1 MRTAGFRLSG
11 VVFTVVSFLV
21 SSAAYGQL
29 YDVAWTLGDI
39 GSAGYKLDAFEPAG
53 ANLGIVG
60 ATNPTLTLQMGQR
73 YQATVVN
80 YTVHP
85 LEIIGK
91 AASSS
96 QDKVLLSM
104 GAFAGTLESDPDVK
118 WEDTGQGTVRFTLT
132 QRLYHAMIDGGRTP
146 GYRCRIHAT
155 TMRGD
160 FAIPSNPPLA
170 ARIGGSAVQIEL
182 QTIAS
187 GLASPV
193 DLQPDPSQAD
203 RLYVVDQ
210 AGVIYVI
217 EQGKLRP
224 EPFLDVR
231 TLLVQPLGILGSHD
245 VSDYDERGLLGFAL
259 HPKFADP
266 NSPGFHR
273 VYTYMSQPL
282 GGPADFTIDMG
293 GDAPDHQNVL
303 TEWQVT
309 ADLSRVDPNSA
320 RELMRIDHPE
330 FNHDGGTLAFGPD
343 GYLYLGIGDG
353 GNANDAG
360 PGHGATGNGQNLH
373 VVQGKI
379 LRIDPLAPELTPRS
393 RDLASNNGAYRV
405 PWDNPFVGVDGLD
418 EIYAY
423 GFRNPYRF
431 SFDKVSGMLVVADV
445 GQDHV
450 EEIDVVRKGCDYG
463 WNLKEGTFLF
473 DPTGATLGLPLNDP
487 NLIDPVAEYDHDD
500 GTAIVGGYIYYGT
513 EVPVLRALYV
523 CGDFSLGF
531 TAPGGRLFVADL
543 WTGSIEELSIPSRPD
558 GLGLFLK
565 GIGQDN
571 SGEVYVLASSAL
583 GPYGTTG
590 VVMKMVKVG
599 TGPAGR

>member
-1 MRTAGFRLSG
+1 MRAADCRRSG
-11 VVFTVVSFLV
+11 VLCVAVSLLAA
-21 SSAAYGQL
+21 SAAYGQL
-29 YDVAWTLGDI
+29 HDVAWTFGDV
-39 GSAGYKLDAFEPAG
+39 GSSGYKLNAFDPAG
-53 ANLGIVG
+53 ANLGVVG
-60 ATNPTLTLQMGQR
+60 ATNPSLTLQMGKR

-80 YTVHP
+80 YTMHP

-91 AASSS
+91 AATSS

-104 GAFAGTLESDPDVK
+104 GSFAGTLESDPEVK
-118 WEDTGQGTVRFTLT
+118 WEDAGQGVVRFTLT
-132 QRLYHAMIDGGRTP
+132 ERLYRAMIDGGRTP
-146 GYRCRIHAT
+146 GYRCRAHAS

-160 FAIPSNPPLA
+160 FIVPSNPPIA
-170 ARIGGSAVQIEL
+170 ARIGGSAIAVEL
-182 QTIAS
+182 QTVAS
-187 GLASPV
+187 GLAAPV
-193 DLQPDPSQAD
+193 DLQPDPSRPD

-210 AGVIYVI
+210 AGVIDVI
-217 EQGKLRP
+217 DQGKLRAD
-224 EPFLDVR
+224 PFLDAR
-231 TLLVQPLGILGSHD
+231 SLLVQPLGILGSHD
-245 VSDYDERGLLGFAL
+245 VADYDERGLLGFAL
-259 HPKFADP
+259 HPRFADA
-266 NSPGFHR
+266 NSPGFRR
-273 VYTYMSQPL
+273 VYTYMSQPV

-293 GDAPDHQNVL
+293 ADTPDHQNVL

-320 RELMRIDHPE
+320 RELIRIDHPQ

-360 PGHGATGNGQNLH
+360 PGHGTTGNGQNLH
-373 VVQGKI
+373 VVQGKV
-379 LRIDPLAPELTPRS
+379 LRIDPLAPEATPRS
-393 RDLASNNGAYRV
+393 RDLPSNNGAYRV

-431 SFDKVSGMLVVADV
+431 TFDKLSGMLLVADV

-450 EEIDVVRKGCDYG
+450 EEIDIVRKGGNYG
-463 WNLKEGTFLF
+463 WHLKEGSFLF
-473 DPTGATLGLPLNDP
+473 DPTGAAIGLPLRDP

-500 GTAIVGGYIYYGT
+500 GTAVVGGYIYYGT
-513 EVPVLRALYV
+513 EVPALRSLYV

-531 TAPGGRLFVADL
+531 TAPAGRLFVADL
-543 WTGSIEELSIPSRPD
+543 WTGSITELSLPSRPN

-565 GIGQDN
+565 GMGQDS

-590 VVMKMVKVG
+590 VVLKIVKPG
-599 TGPAGR
+599 TSR